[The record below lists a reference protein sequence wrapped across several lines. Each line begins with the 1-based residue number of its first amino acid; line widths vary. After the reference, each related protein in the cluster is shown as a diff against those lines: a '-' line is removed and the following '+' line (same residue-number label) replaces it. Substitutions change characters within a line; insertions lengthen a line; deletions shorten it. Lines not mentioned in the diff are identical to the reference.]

1 MSLARTKNWIA
12 GEVLT
17 ASDLNTEFNNILN
30 NPGSLICP
38 IGFNLTFTDA
48 TYDIGASGATRP
60 RDLFLSRNAVIGGT
74 LGVTGAATLSSTL
87 KFDTNTAASSNGVIQ
102 KTAAQG
108 LLMLGV
114 AGSISDLTLMTPS
127 AGAYL
132 IQNPTGTSDVRLA
145 VDGTA
150 SVNSVSPVSTTYFN
164 FPAGTTGTSSIR
176 LAHGS
181 APTAPVNGD
190 MWTTTAGLFVRIN
203 GVSVGP
209 LS

>member
-1 MSLARTKNWIA
+1 MALARIKNWTEEA
-12 GEVLT
+12 LLYT
-17 ASDLNTEFNNILN
+17 DLNAEFNNILN

-38 IGFNLTFTDA
+38 ITFNLTFTDA

-74 LGVTGAATLSSTL
+74 LAVTGVTTLSNNL

-102 KTAAQG
+102 KTSAQG
-108 LLMLGV
+108 LLLLGV
-114 AGSISDLTLMTPS
+114 AGSVADLALMTPS
-127 AGAYL
+127 GGAYI
-132 IQNPTGTSDVRLA
+132 IQNPTGTSDIRLA

-181 APTAPVNGD
+181 APTSPVNGD
-190 MWTTTAGLFVRIN
+190 MWTTTAGLYVRVN
-203 GVSVGP
+203 GATVGP